1 MLQKLKSFVNIS
13 IPIYVVGR
21 LTESLKIFVNLPK
34 NMTFP
39 SATFSKLQDDTLF
52 V

>member
-1 MLQKLKSFVNIS
+1 MLFVNTFIL
-13 IPIYVVGR
+13 IYVVGK
-21 LTESLKIFVNLPK
+21 LTERLQLFINLPK

-39 SATFSKLQDDTLF
+39 SATFSKLQDNAMS